1 MLKRLWL
8 FIFIYIM
15 NIVCIYGVL
24 VLYIFYMNFWVLD
37 EWLCYE
43 LLWKIIEYIKYYIC
57 IWSIDVLLWIYD
69 YGVIYILFLSSFLE
83 EN

>member
-37 EWLCYE
+37 EWLYYE
-43 LLWKIIEYIKYYIC
+43 LFWKIIEYIKEKSIYVYEVLMYYYEFMIM
-57 IWSIDVLLWIYD
+57 VLFIFY
-69 YGVIYILFLSSFLE
+69 F
-83 EN
+83 